1 MDFPSNGYAAHSKHA
16 DWPFGNFYRSHSDLA
31 GHLHQVGQRHARQAL
46 RLYASEDEFDQL
58 DAAVSIGT
66 AVELLA
72 KSLLAS
78 VDPILLVPLSPDT
91 SALLKYS
98 GTRRS
103 GVDHPDAFQVKS
115 LDASKTIE
123 RLRHIK
129 LLPAWGAADH
139 SVFSVRNAAAHM
151 GVVHQNLLRSA
162 IRPMVRFAEHTRIH
176 YGVTPELWWGDELST
191 IAPGMVEADALAW
204 EQIVQAK
211 LTTAR
216 MRIAEMKA
224 GLPPAAADGIL
235 ASMVGSW
242 RTTMEHN
249 ETTTCPGCDYLGWAT
264 GTVDQGAGETEY
276 DEDGWPTFY
285 SLLHVM
291 HFECNVC
298 GLKLTDQAELEI
310 AGVEAEIIFKDE
322 DYFPEP
328 DI

>member
-1 MDFPSNGYAAHSKHA
+1 MDFPRNGYAAYSPFA
-16 DWPFGNFYRSHSDLA
+16 DWPFGNIYRSHPDLA
-31 GHLHQVGQRHARQAL
+31 GHLHEVGQRHAQRAL

-58 DAAVSIGT
+58 DAAVSVGT
-66 AVELLA
+66 SVELLA

-78 VDPILLVPLSPDT
+78 VNPVLLLPPSADT

-98 GTRRS
+98 GTKTA
-103 GVDHPDAFQVKS
+103 GVEHPDAFQVKS
-115 LDASKTIE
+115 LEASKTIE
-123 RLRHIK
+123 RLRHVK
-129 LLPAWGAADH
+129 LLPVWSTADQ

-151 GVVHQNLLRSA
+151 GVVQQNLLRSA

-176 YGVTPELWWGDELST
+176 YGHTPEHWWGNELST

-211 LTTAR
+211 LTAAR
-216 MRIAEMKA
+216 MRIAELKH

-249 ETTTCPGCDYLGWAT
+249 EITTCPGCGYLGWAT
-264 GTVDQGAGETEY
+264 GAVDRGAGETEY
-276 DEDGWPTFY
+276 EEDGWPAFH
-285 SLLHVM
+285 SLLHVF

-298 GLKLTDQAELEI
+298 GLRLTDEAELDI
-310 AGVEAEIIFKDE
+310 AGVETEIEFRDD
-322 DYFPEP
+322 DYLPEP
-328 DI
+328 NI